1 MTLQATQPR
10 ILFVTPV
17 SPFANSS
24 GSEQRSAMMLE
35 ALSQLG
41 QVDVLIL
48 KHGEQTKVISASQ
61 SGQAHVLAV
70 VAGSGL
76 SFSRYRPKPAL
87 TNSIAHALGCPM
99 QGYQL
104 IVGRYVWPLCQ
115 LAVPHSVPL
124 LADLDDFHYRY
135 SPFSPWTLA
144 SAKERLVKAVTHR
157 MVRRQLGRF
166 TGAFAVSAQDQH
178 EIEAISTLRTVFLPN
193 VPFGAAPALTP
204 VPANHNILFVGS
216 LWYRP
221 NADGINWFLK
231 HVWPLV
237 RAQEPR
243 ASLTLAGAAP
253 AHVRAAW
260 STKPGVT
267 APGFVDDLAATYQQS
282 RVVVVP
288 LQSGGG
294 TNIKV
299 LEALSHARPCLVTQF
314 VARAFEGCLAKDTEL
329 LVAGNAQDYATQLI
343 ASLALTNQDKTLAAA
358 KAGHSAA
365 NMFFSRP
372 LFRSRV
378 AEFAQTLLA
387 PWPPSDSHT

>member
-1 MTLQATQPR
+1 MTLQAGQPR

-17 SPFANSS
+17 SPFASAA

-35 ALSQLG
+35 ALWSLG

-48 KHGEQTKVISASQ
+48 KHGAATKVSSSSQ
-61 SGQAHVLAV
+61 NGHAHVVAE

-76 SFSRYRPKPAL
+76 SLSRYKPKPAL
-87 TNSIAHALGCPM
+87 TQSIELALGCPM

-115 LAVPHSVPL
+115 LLVPPSVPL

-135 SPFSPWTLA
+135 SPLSPWSVA
-144 SAKERLVKAVTHR
+144 SSKERLVKAVTHR
-157 MVRRQLGRF
+157 MVRKQLGRF
-166 TGAFAVSAQDQH
+166 AGAFAVSAQDQQ
-178 EIEAISTLRTVFLPN
+178 EIASTSALRTVFLPN
-193 VPFGAAPALTP
+193 VPFGTAPAPTP

-221 NADGINWFLK
+221 NADGVNWFLQ

-237 RAQEPR
+237 QAQEPR
-243 ASLTLAGAAP
+243 ASLTLVGAAP
-253 AHVRAAW
+253 ANIRAAW
-260 STKPGVT
+260 AATPGVS
-267 APGFVDDLAATYQQS
+267 APGFVDDLAAAYQLA
-282 RVVVVP
+282 RLVVVP

-314 VARAFEGCLAKDTEL
+314 VAQAFEGHLTKDTEL
-329 LVAGNAQDYATQLI
+329 LVANGVCY
-343 ASLALTNQDKTLAAA
+343 
-358 KAGHSAA
+358 
-365 NMFFSRP
+365 
-372 LFRSRV
+372 
-378 AEFAQTLLA
+378 
-387 PWPPSDSHT
+387 

>member
-1 MTLQATQPR
+1 MTLQAGQPR

-17 SPFANSS
+17 SPYASAA

-35 ALSQLG
+35 ALSSLG
-41 QVDVLIL
+41 HVDVLIL
-48 KHGEQTKVISASQ
+48 KHGASTQVTKSTQ
-61 SGQAHVLAV
+61 NDHAHVLAE

-76 SFSRYRPKPAL
+76 SLSRYKPKPAL
-87 TNSIAHALGCPM
+87 TQSIESALGCPM
-99 QGYQL
+99 HGYQL
-104 IVGRYVWPLCQ
+104 IIGRYVWPVCQ
-115 LAVPHSVPL
+115 LAVPQGVPL

-135 SPFSPWTLA
+135 SPHSPWTVA

-166 TGAFAVSAQDQH
+166 KGAFVVSAQDQR
-178 EIEAISTLRTVFLPN
+178 EIEATSALRTVFLPN

-221 NADGINWFLK
+221 NADGVNWFLK
-231 HVWPLV
+231 YVWPLV
-237 RAQEPR
+237 LAQEPR
-243 ASLTLAGAAP
+243 ASLTLVGAAP

-260 STKPGVT
+260 AATPGVS
-267 APGFVDDLAATYQQS
+267 APGFVDDLAVAYQKA
-282 RVVVVP
+282 RLVVVP

-314 VARAFEGCLAKDTEL
+314 VAQAFEGPLAKDTEL
-329 LVAGNAQDYATQLI
+329 LVASDAQDYATQL
-343 ASLALTNQDKTLAAA
+343 LATLINQDKTLAVT
-358 KAGHSAA
+358 KAGHAA
-365 NMFFSRP
+365 VNKFFSRS
-372 LFRSRV
+372 LFKSRV
-378 AEFAQTLLA
+378 AGFAKTLLA
-387 PWPPSDSHT
+387 NLPPSDTNT